1 LGDSGDGESEPVR
14 CYRLMAA
21 EKATYE
27 IARMAR
33 LLGVSRSGF
42 YDWQARETAG
52 RSPREQRREEL
63 AVKIKK
69 FHADS
74 DHVYGSPRILADLR
88 RR

>member
-1 LGDSGDGESEPVR
+1 MS

-42 YDWQARETAG
+42 YDWQARQADP
-52 RSPREQRREEL
+52 SPRQQRHAAL
-63 AVKIKK
+63 LDKIKR
-69 FHADS
+69 FHVAS
-74 DHVYGSPRILADLR
+74 DEVYGSPRILADLR
-88 RR
+88 